1 MAGMAMNAPRR
12 PARLRTDPGLRPY
25 IVPETCVSHTGRQLG
40 VGAYGSVDEIE
51 LHGVICA
58 GKKIHEVLVQSD
70 GGGTENVVRR
80 KYVEECKLLAELR
93 HPQIVKFL
101 GVYFA
106 RDSALP
112 VLLMEKLQTSLDD
125 VLTKNNQ
132 GDPQNPKPDIPLDLK
147 VPILRDVVKGLNYL
161 HTRTPKAVVHRD
173 LSAKNILLDA
183 ECNAKISD
191 LGNSLLVSTRVHH
204 TLSQLPGMLVYMPP
218 EYCGEHARYGSPLD
232 MFSFGHLTLY
242 TLIQVGWLMNQSQL
256 RLSSPSTSWCI
267 YT

>member
-1 MAGMAMNAPRR
+1 MNAPQK
-12 PARLRTDPGLRPY
+12 PVRLHTDPGLRKF
-25 IVPETCVSHTGRQLG
+25 IIHEGCVSLTGRQLG
-40 VGAYGSVDEIE
+40 VGSYGSVDEVE
-51 LHGVICA
+51 LHGIICV
-58 GKKIHEVLVQSD
+58 GKKIHDTLVQSD
-70 GGGTENVVRR
+70 SHGTQNVVRTN
-80 KYVEECKLLAELR
+80 YVEKCKLLAELR

-101 GVYFA
+101 GVHFA
-106 RDSALP
+106 QGSTQP
-112 VLLMEKLQTSLDD
+112 VLLMEKLQTSLND